1 MQASRTFT
9 FSGGEDQ
16 LIDCEP
22 SVRGLP
28 LEHEAEVGG
37 GADLHLAGRPFRPSC
52 VEAFG
57 SEYPFLKMGVCPDF
71 SRGVPFGKA
80 RVRSPS
86 VFGSHPRRRRR
97 YCRRPSC
104 WSGPRARFEGSSTPR
119 LQKPQTFL

>member
-57 SEYPFLKMGVCPDF
+57 SEYPFLKWEFVESSLKMPLE
-71 SRGVPFGKA
+71 
-80 RVRSPS
+80 
-86 VFGSHPRRRRR
+86 
-97 YCRRPSC
+97 
-104 WSGPRARFEGSSTPR
+104 ARFVFAHR
-119 LQKPQTFL
+119 LFS